1 MYNYHYKVARVYFGS
16 EDADAYFTNDLE
28 LALMHFKRVT
38 ASQVYLLDQTTGA
51 ILLLKKGSTVT
62 WIDDDVKEIYE
73 NE

>member
-16 EDADAYFTNDLE
+16 EDADVYFTNNLK
-28 LALMHFKRVT
+28 LALMNFKRVT

-51 ILLLKKGSTVT
+51 ILLLKKSSTVI
-62 WIDDDVKEIYE
+62 WIDNDVKEIYE

>member
-1 MYNYHYKVARVYFGS
+1 MYSYHYKVVRVYAGS
-16 EDADAYFTNDLE
+16 EDADVYFTNNLE
-28 LALMHFKRVT
+28 LALMYFKRTT
-38 ASQVYLLDQTTGA
+38 ASQVYLLEQTTGA

>member
-1 MYNYHYKVARVYFGS
+1 MYNYHYKVASIYAGS
-16 EDADAYFTNDLE
+16 EDAEVYLTNDLE

-51 ILLLKKGSTVT
+51 ILLLKEGSTVI
-62 WIDDDVKEIYE
+62 WIDNDVKEIYE